1 MNEKINF
8 VMISP
13 HFPSNFETFAV
24 RLKEK
29 GINTLGIADEPY
41 ENLSQSLRDSLT
53 EYYRVDNMDDYD
65 QMYRAVAY
73 FAFKYGKIDRIESH
87 NEHWL
92 ELDAKLRT
100 YFNVFG
106 YNNRNIRLI
115 KYKSTMKE
123 VFREL
128 KDTRS

>member
-53 EYYRVDNMDDYD
+53 EYYRVDI
-65 QMYRAVAY
+65 
-73 FAFKYGKIDRIESH
+73 YG
-87 NEHWL
+87 
-92 ELDAKLRT
+92 
-100 YFNVFG
+100 
-106 YNNRNIRLI
+106 
-115 KYKSTMKE
+115 
-123 VFREL
+123 
-128 KDTRS
+128 